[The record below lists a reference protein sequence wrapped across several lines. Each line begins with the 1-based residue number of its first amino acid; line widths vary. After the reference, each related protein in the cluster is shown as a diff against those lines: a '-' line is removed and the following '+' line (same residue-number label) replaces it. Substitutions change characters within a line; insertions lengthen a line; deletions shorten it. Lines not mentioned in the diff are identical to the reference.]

1 MHFASA
7 QDCLW
12 LARLIKKKGEENQIN
27 KVRNE
32 NGDII
37 TDNIK
42 IQRITREYY
51 EQLYANKM
59 DSLEKMDR
67 FLEKFNLPR
76 LNHEGIEIM
85 NKPITNTEI
94 ETVIKN
100 LPKNKAQGQMVSQG
114 NSIKYLDKK

>member
-1 MHFASA
+1 M
-7 QDCLW
+7 
-12 LARLIKKKGEENQIN
+12 E
-27 KVRNE
+27 
-32 NGDII
+32 
-37 TDNIK
+37 

-59 DSLEKMDR
+59 DSLEKMDI

-76 LNHEGIEIM
+76 LNQEGIEIM

-100 LPKNKAQGQMVSQG
+100 LPKNKAQGQIVSQG